1 MEDNKK
7 ILWLITAR
15 SGSKGVPNKNIKKI
29 AGIPL
34 IEYKIKSALNSKYP
48 DFVWL
53 STDSKNYAK
62 IGENAGA
69 FIPFIRPSELATDS
83 SSSID
88 VVLHAMKYAEELNLS
103 FDFIG
108 LLEPTS
114 PFVSEKS
121 LEMALEI
128 LISEKNADGI
138 VSVKEVLPHPIWLQ
152 DDDRYLKDLSVNI
165 ELVKNQNRQNFPTQI
180 TPSGGFYIARWNSF
194 LKHKTFYCKKTLS
207 YKLFGEESIEIDT
220 IEDFDYISFLIN
232 SKKNNK

>member
-1 MEDNKK
+1 MKDNKK

-29 AGIPL
+29 AGISL

-53 STDSKNYAK
+53 STDSKNYAQ

-69 FIPFIRPSELATDS
+69 FIPFIRPPELATDS

-88 VVLHAMKYAEELNLS
+88 VVLHAMNYAEESNLS

-121 LEMALEI
+121 LNNALEF
-128 LISEKNADGI
+128 LISNKTADGI
-138 VSVKEVLPHPIWLQ
+138 VSVKEVLPHPIFLQ
-152 DDDRYLKDLSVNI
+152 NDGKFLKDLSLNI
-165 ELVKNQNRQNFPTQI
+165 ESIKNQNRQNFLTQI
-180 TPSGGFYIARWNSF
+180 TPSGGFYISHWNSF
-194 LKHKTFYCKKTLS
+194 LKNKTFYCKKTLA
-207 YKLFGEESIEIDT
+207 YKLYAEESIEVDT
-220 IEDFDYISFLIN
+220 LEDFEYASYLKN
-232 SKKNNK
+232 SK